1 MDDPLIDHAF
11 QIQLGSPY
19 ETALEQTRAALKAE
33 GFGVITEVD
42 IKATLKEKIGADFR
56 KYAILGACNPAFAH
70 RALSTEPQI
79 GLLLPCNV
87 IVYEAAGGA
96 GTIVSMVDPL
106 AMLGGSE
113 DPELQRV
120 ADDAHARL
128 ARAAQALAETH

>member
-1 MDDPLIDHAF
+1 MDTPLIDHAF
-11 QIQLGSPY
+11 SVRLDMPY
-19 ETALEQTRAALKAE
+19 EAALEQTRAALKAE

-42 IKATLKEKIGADFR
+42 IKATLKEKIGAEFR

-87 IVYEAAGGA
+87 IVYEVEGGA
-96 GTIVSMVDPL
+96 GTIVSLVDPL
-106 AMLGGSE
+106 EMLGGIA

-128 ARAAQALAETH
+128 ARAAEALAG

>member
-1 MDDPLIDHAF
+1 MDHPLIDHAL
-11 QIQLGSPY
+11 QLQLESPY

-42 IKATLKEKIGADFR
+42 IKAALKEKIGAEFR
-56 KYAILGACNPAFAH
+56 RYAILGACNPAFAH

-87 IVYEAAGGA
+87 VVYEVEGEA
-96 GTIVSMVDPL
+96 GTIVSMIDPL
-106 AMLGGSE
+106 AMLGSIE

-128 ARAAQALAETH
+128 ARAAQALAG